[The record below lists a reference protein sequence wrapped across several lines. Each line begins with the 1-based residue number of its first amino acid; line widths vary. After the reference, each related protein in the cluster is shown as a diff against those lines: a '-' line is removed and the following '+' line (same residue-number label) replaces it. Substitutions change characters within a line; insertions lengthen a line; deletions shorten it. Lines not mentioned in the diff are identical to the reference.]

1 MVAIEIESNFF
12 HHDAQAG
19 GFFPRTHINPGFDID
34 SLISGPGQ
42 NLLIEGIRG
51 TGKTHILRMVVSR
64 LIETYHENQILP
76 VYFSLATVS
85 EWEDSDIRLFRLQL
99 YANIVAKAIA
109 TIEERKIEISY
120 KKVGIEKTVDSIKK
134 MFGIKSES
142 DIDVIL
148 DKIKY
153 LNEKLLEKLTT
164 NPNNIIENKK
174 SEHEEKIQLG
184 LKKTVQADWEDVCSS
199 IEEKEVQYV
208 VKTLA
213 YENAASFIVEFLK
226 QLKEILGCKY
236 TLILLDECSD
246 VSEAAQKEI
255 FRLLKL
261 IRGACT
267 SDLQM
272 SFAYFFASVYPI
284 YATSYPPNFDP
295 GQDAGVE
302 YLQLDE
308 LSDEYES
315 FFFNL
320 TKKRLEYIFDRTITE
335 PINEIFEND
344 KAFYLAAYASNG
356 IPRRYF
362 EILKQG
368 YGNLCQR
375 ADSDEKKQKIS
386 QKDIETAIQ
395 TIVTN
400 QIISH
405 KLKEFDLKIIDEV
418 AKRIAQRNK
427 KVDTE
432 NQRKRKIV
440 PANVYFT
447 ISRSQYKKFTPL
459 LLQGCLHD
467 KNRTRLK
474 KYWKDDGSRGSL
486 LMLDLALAFQRG
498 AIPKQKAVNIFRND
512 LKVNAKDGYS
522 SCQDFDLSQF
532 SLTSFGDIS

>member
-64 LIETYHENQILP
+64 LIETYDKNKILP

-85 EWEDSDIRLFRLQL
+85 EWEDSDIRIFRLQL
-99 YANIVAKAIA
+99 YANIVAKAIS
-109 TIEERKIEISY
+109 TIEDRKSEISY
-120 KKVGIEKTVDSIKK
+120 KKEGIEKTITSIKN

-142 DIDVIL
+142 DIDIIL
-148 DKIKY
+148 DKIKN

-164 NPNNIIENKK
+164 NPNNIIK
-174 SEHEEKIQLG
+174 SEKSENSEKYSIG
-184 LKKTVQADWEDVCSS
+184 LAKTVQANWDDVYSS

-208 VKTLA
+208 VKALA
-213 YENAASFIVEFLK
+213 YENAALFIVEFLK

-267 SDLQM
+267 TDLQM
-272 SFAYFFASVYPI
+272 SYAYFFASVYPI
-284 YATSYPPNFDP
+284 YATSYPPNFEP

-315 FFFNL
+315 FFLNL
-320 TKKRLEYIFDRTITE
+320 TQKRLEYIFDKPIKE
-335 PINEIFEND
+335 PISEIFESD
-344 KAFYLAAYASNG
+344 KAFYLAVYASNG

-375 ADSDEKKQKIS
+375 ADSDEINIQKIS
-386 QKDIETAIQ
+386 QKDIETSIQ

-405 KLKEFDLKIIDEV
+405 KLKENDLKIIDEV
-418 AKRIAQRNK
+418 VRRISQRNK

-432 NQRKRKIV
+432 NQRKKKNV

-447 ISRSQYKKFTPL
+447 ISRSQYSRFTPL

-474 KYWKDDGSRGSL
+474 KYWKEDGTRGSL

-498 AIPKQKAVNIFRND
+498 AILKQKAVNIYRYD
-512 LKVNAKDGYS
+512 LKSNAKDGYS

-532 SLTSFGDIS
+532 SISAFVD